1 VSGRRRCHVRL
12 SSSATAAAHRRQVPG
27 GGPRTQ
33 RTLFPVLLSLC
44 NVKGQPGDLEG
55 GWHMQ
60 AGPLV
65 LCLGDHTANG
75 RGRSTP
81 HSSHLCMTTSSFLLE
96 PVNAR
101 ASTAWLPDRSLGN
114 SRAKKHG
121 DGASISKHMARRHVG
136 PVPEHRLTVCHLTR
150 PAKSAAR

>member
-1 VSGRRRCHVRL
+1 M
-12 SSSATAAAHRRQVPG
+12 AQAAA
-27 GGPRTQ
+27 
-33 RTLFPVLLSLC
+33 
-44 NVKGQPGDLEG
+44 
-55 GWHMQ
+55 
-60 AGPLV
+60 APLV

-81 HSSHLCMTTSSFLLE
+81 HSSHLSMTTSSFLLE

-121 DGASISKHMARRHVG
+121 TAPASASAPSRRTG
-136 PVPEHRLTVCHLTR
+136 
-150 PAKSAAR
+150 S